1 LDFYCLED
9 EMKLELSTRYSP
21 AEAESRWYEFWE
33 SNGFFHPEPNKSQ
46 TPYTIVIPPPNV
58 TGMLTLGHVLNNT
71 LQDILIRWRRMQG
84 FNTLWVPGTD
94 HAGIAT
100 QNVVE
105 KELAKQNITRDDLGR
120 EKFVEHVW
128 QTKHDHHGIITSQLK
143 RLGCSCDWERER
155 FTLDEG
161 LSRAVREVF
170 VHLYN
175 KGLVY
180 RDSFIIN
187 WCPRCRTAL
196 SDEESE
202 HREIEGALSYIKYPI
217 VGGDKALT
225 VATTRP
231 ETMLGDT
238 AVAVHPDDPRYRD
251 DIGKNAMLPLM
262 DREIPII
269 ADEAV
274 DPKFGTGA
282 VKVTPSHDPND
293 FEIGR
298 KHDLEFVAVIGE
310 DGKMTEAAGKYAGL
324 DRFEC
329 RKRVLKDLEE
339 LGLFVDKK
347 PHVHSVGHC
356 YRCDTIV
363 EPYLSRQWFVRM
375 KELAE
380 PAIKAAREGK
390 ITFYPKRWT
399 KVYFSWLEN
408 VRDWCISRQIWW
420 GHRIPAYYCRDC
432 DETIVAA
439 DPPEKCKCGS
449 ANIEQEEDVLDTWF
463 SSWLWPFST
472 LGWPEKT
479 PDLDYFYP
487 TNALVTAPDIIFFW
501 VARMIIA
508 GLEFMGEIP
517 FGDVYLH
524 GVVRDETA
532 RKMSKSLGNSPDPMD
547 VMDKYGADALR
558 FSMIL
563 ITSQGQDAFYSEEK
577 VQIGRNFANKVWNA
591 SRLVLMSL
599 ADAPDCDT
607 SSAPAEDQLAA
618 EDRWILSR
626 LNNAIETVNSGLEG
640 FVFNDAAR
648 AVYEFIWHEFCDW
661 YLEIIKPR
669 IYSKETTGPE
679 AESRRTAQG
688 VVVHVLG
695 AGLRLLHPFAP
706 YITEEI
712 WQNLGKL
719 CPKRGLP
726 EAADAA
732 RSVMIAPWP
741 QAQGPYAQPEIEAQ
755 IGTVQD
761 IIRAIRNVRANMNV
775 PKRKPLSVTV
785 SVADAAAEKTVA
797 ENRDLLMRL
806 AYVESLETGVDLP
819 KPESSAAEVVGI
831 IQIFVP
837 LAGLIDLDVE
847 REKTQ
852 KQLDAAEK
860 QLSGIRARLANAA
873 FLEKAPKH
881 VVDRERERGD
891 ELEQRI
897 AKLTG
902 HLQELV

>member
-1 LDFYCLED
+1 MQS
-9 EMKLELSTRYSP
+9 EMKLELSTRYAP
-21 AEAESRWYEFWE
+21 ADAESRWYEFWE
-33 SNGFFHPEPNKSQ
+33 RNGFFHAEPDDAR

-84 FNTLWVPGTD
+84 YNTLWQPGTD

-105 KELAKQNITRDDLGR
+105 KKLAEENITRDELGR
-120 EKFVEHVW
+120 EKFIERVW
-128 QTKHDHHGIITSQLK
+128 QTKHEHHGIITSQLK
-143 RLGCSCDWERER
+143 RLGCSCDWARER

-161 LSRAVREVF
+161 LSRAVRQVF

-175 KGLVY
+175 KDLLY
-180 RDSFIIN
+180 RDSYIIN

-202 HREIEGALSYIKYPI
+202 HREIEGSLSYIKYPI
-217 VGGDKALT
+217 AGNDRSLK

-238 AVAVHPDDPRYRD
+238 AVAVHPEDPRYAD
-251 DIGKNAMLPLM
+251 LIGKKVMLPLM

-293 FEIGR
+293 AKIGSR
-298 KHDLEFVAVIGE
+298 HDLQFITVIGE

-324 DRFEC
+324 DRFDC
-329 RKRVLKDLEE
+329 RKQVIKDLEK
-339 LGLFVDKK
+339 LGLFVDRK

-363 EPYLSRQWFVRM
+363 EPYLSRQWFVAM
-375 KELAE
+375 KKLAE
-380 PAIKAAREGK
+380 PAIKAAREGR
-390 ITFYPKRWT
+390 ITFHPDRWT

-420 GHRIPAYYCRDC
+420 GHRIPAYYCLDC
-432 DETIVAA
+432 DETIVSV
-439 DPPEKCKCGS
+439 DPPEKCPCGS
-449 ANIEQEEDVLDTWF
+449 TNLEQDEDVLDTWF

-479 PDLDYFYP
+479 KDLDYFYP
-487 TNALVTAPDIIFFW
+487 TNTLVTAPDIIFFW

-508 GLEFMGEIP
+508 GLEFMGDIP
-517 FGDVYLH
+517 FSHVYLH
-524 GVVRDETA
+524 GVVRDETG
-532 RKMSKSLGNSPDPMD
+532 RKMSKSLGNSPDPIE

-558 FSMIL
+558 FSIIL

-591 SRLVLMSL
+591 SRLVLMGL

-607 SSAPAEDQLAA
+607 SSAPAEDQLAI

-626 LNNAIETVNSGLEG
+626 LNSAIERVTSNLEK
-640 FVFNDAAR
+640 FLFNDAAR

-669 IYSKETTGPE
+669 LYSKEAAGPE
-679 AESRRTAQG
+679 AESRRTAQA
-688 VVVHVLG
+688 VVVHVLD

-706 YITEEI
+706 YITEEV
-712 WQNLGKL
+712 WQHLRSL
-719 CPKRGLP
+719 CPERGLP
-726 EAADAA
+726 QPANAAE
-732 RSVMIAPWP
+732 SVMIANWP
-741 QAQGPYAQPEIEAQ
+741 QVHDAYAQPEVESRMA
-755 IGTVQD
+755 TLQD
-761 IIRAIRNVRANMNV
+761 IIRAVRNIRAEMNV
-775 PKRKPLSVTV
+775 PERKPLAVTV
-785 SVADAAAEKTVA
+785 SVADDEAQKTVA
-797 ENRDLLMRL
+797 DSSELLKRL
-806 AYVESLETGVDLP
+806 AYIESLDTGIALP
-819 KPESSAAEVVGI
+819 KPDSSAAEIVGT
-831 IQIFVP
+831 IQVFVP

-852 KQLDAAEK
+852 KQIDDAEK
-860 QLSGIRARLANAA
+860 QLKGIKGRLANSA
-873 FLEKAPKH
+873 FIEKAPGD
-881 VVDRERERGD
+881 VVDREREREE
-891 ELEQRI
+891 ELTQRI
-897 AKLTG
+897 AKLTE
-902 HLQELV
+902 HLNEIG